1 MMSAGLLGIVM
12 DGRLMS
18 LVLWCWPYGIGMG
31 GMKQVIRRGIKSWP
45 EYSAPSHYCQLMGL
59 RLNLLRTFDESLLDV
74 IATATE
80 KHFIHHV

>member
-31 GMKQVIRRGIKSWP
+31 GMKQVIRHGIKSWP
-45 EYSAPSHYCQLMGL
+45 ENLPIPFYCQLIGL

-74 IATATE
+74 IATAAE